1 MLKNTFKTNTTDAT
15 LTDIFSKTDMY
26 LGGVLNEEEL
36 LQFIAISAGARLAVI
51 KDQKRQKQIEFL
63 LFYVYMLRFKE
74 DQMKT
79 IINLILI
86 LAYSGCATSTAY
98 AVNYQEKEVGD
109 FNKIHHNLA

>member
-1 MLKNTFKTNTTDAT
+1 
-15 LTDIFSKTDMY
+15 
-26 LGGVLNEEEL
+26 
-36 LQFIAISAGARLAVI
+36 
-51 KDQKRQKQIEFL
+51 
-63 LFYVYMLRFKE
+63 MLRFKE